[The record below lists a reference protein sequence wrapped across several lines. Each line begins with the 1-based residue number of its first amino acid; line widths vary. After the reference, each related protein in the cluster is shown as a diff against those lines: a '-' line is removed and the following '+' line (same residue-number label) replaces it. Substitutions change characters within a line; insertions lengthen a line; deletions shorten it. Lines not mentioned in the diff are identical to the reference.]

1 MCFLCPPVAAGWGA
15 FVSSGSFWPS
25 TERDTVPLWALNE
38 ERCLLSGLTRLLG
51 PITHRQHASTIQM
64 LISSSA
70 RPVLGL
76 LPKRF
81 DWTLPQSATWTH
93 QILTAY
99 LWEPCRWI
107 QREMVIRVAF
117 SEVCFEL
124 QLCPSEA
131 IWTSSLCTSLIDSTW
146 SVPKMYSVSTD
157 KILP

>member
-93 QILTAY
+93 QIDPHGLSVGAVPMDSAGNGNQSG
-99 LWEPCRWI
+99 LFRG
-107 QREMVIRVAF
+107 VF
-117 SEVCFEL
+117 
-124 QLCPSEA
+124 
-131 IWTSSLCTSLIDSTW
+131 WTSA
-146 SVPKMYSVSTD
+146 VSFWGHLDQFPLHFTD
-157 KILP
+157 WLHLVCS